1 MESKGI
7 TVINLFDKTTTALSS
22 SFQNVMEII
31 PPLHE
36 TGYINFQRNEKKE
49 KKIKRY
55 STLFTCGSNSFELRC
70 KKSDKELITMQLCQI
85 KIKKLPVYL
94 G

>member
-7 TVINLFDKTTTALSS
+7 TVINSFDKTTTALSS

-36 TGYINFQRNEKKE
+36 TGYINFQRNEKK
-49 KKIKRY
+49 KKRK
-55 STLFTCGSNSFELRC
+55 SN
-70 KKSDKELITMQLCQI
+70 DTVLCSHVVQT
-85 KIKKLPVYL
+85 PSNYGVRRATRS
-94 G
+94 

>member
-7 TVINLFDKTTTALSS
+7 TVINSFDKTTTALSS
-22 SFQNVMEII
+22 SFQNVMVII
-31 PPLHE
+31 SPLHE

-55 STLFTCGSNSFELRC
+55 STLFTCGSNSELRC